1 MRIDHIGLDVV
12 DYEQS
17 KAFYER
23 ALAPLGVKLLMEPVP
38 EMGGF
43 GGDFPFFWIGKRDRG
58 PQTGVHVAF
67 TAKDREMVDAFHA
80 AALAAGGDRQR
91 PAGGARDLPPQ
102 LLRSLRARPRWQQRR
117 GGLSQAGSLISGG
130 GKLTQQR
137 WHVLAPLTGV
147 LFVVLAVVAFIISG
161 ETPDTDDSPQKILDF
176 YLDNDASQLWAGAVL
191 AWSTVPLMFF
201 LGVLRSTLRAEEGP
215 VGRLSAV
222 AFGGGIVLIVGALS
236 FAGFTFTLGDI
247 ADDGLT
253 PQAAQT
259 LNALNSDFFFPV
271 AVGVATLLIAT
282 GISSLGS
289 RVLPAWLAWAALVIG
304 IVALT
309 PLGFFGFLA
318 FLLWAVVTS
327 VVLWRAR
334 AAGPTAT
341 AAPPPV

>member
-1 MRIDHIGLDVV
+1 M
-12 DYEQS
+12 
-17 KAFYER
+17 
-23 ALAPLGVKLLMEPVP
+23 
-38 EMGGF
+38 
-43 GGDFPFFWIGKRDRG
+43 
-58 PQTGVHVAF
+58 
-67 TAKDREMVDAFHA
+67 
-80 AALAAGGDRQR
+80 
-91 PAGGARDLPPQ
+91 
-102 LLRSLRARPRWQQRR
+102 
-117 GGLSQAGSLISGG
+117 
-130 GKLTQQR
+130 TQQR

-215 VGRLSAV
+215 LGRLSAV